1 MSKTKNQT
9 NFSNLKIIKLIWK
22 NLNPLRRKQVL
33 GLSLIMVTCGIAE
46 ISNLIL
52 LKNFLSILNSG
63 DSINHPILIIKISN
77 WLNIDNNIFLLS
89 VFLFIISCIF
99 TGSIRV
105 LNLWLSGV
113 LAAKI
118 TSDISIK
125 AFSKVIFKD
134 YTEHIKNN
142 SSNILNKLST
152 SVNALT
158 VVLGYILNIFSSL
171 IIITILFIGLCYVDL
186 FLSLLSI
193 FVFSITYYLLFS
205 KSRLFLSRNSALALK
220 YSESHLKII
229 QEIFGSFRDVIIN
242 SNQSFFI
249 KKYKEIDIPLRYKF
263 AQNRFVQASPRYILE
278 NIGFIFLALLTFIL
292 STKNTNIIPTLG
304 VLALAAQ
311 KILPSMQLIFQGI
324 TGFRANSSQV
334 YDVFDTLSLK
344 NKHRG
349 INLKSKKLIFKNSI
363 QIKNLYFKYSDKSF
377 NILDGININ
386 LKKGDHLGIIGSSG
400 CGKSTLIDIFMG
412 LIPPDKGNVFID
424 NTPLDIKNNYNNLNY
439 WQSIITH
446 VPQSIFLIDGS
457 ILENIAFGIKKEE
470 INLNKVWEVVRLAKI
485 EDYINSLDNGIN
497 TKVGERGIYLSG
509 GQIQRIGIAR
519 ALYKDAEILI
529 LDEAT
534 SALDTITEKNVISSI
549 SDLKNKM
556 TLITITHR
564 LSTLEKCDQIIKLKN
579 GKIVPVKL
587 EK

>member
-1 MSKTKNQT
+1 M
-9 NFSNLKIIKLIWK
+9 
-22 NLNPLRRKQVL
+22 
-33 GLSLIMVTCGIAE
+33 
-46 ISNLIL
+46 
-52 LKNFLSILNSG
+52 NSG